1 MSNNKKKKR
10 KLTPEEQAR
19 RKEVL
24 GNLGLSLKTLIN
36 NDACI
41 KVSREW
47 KGFKGHGVPIIVAIL
62 SVLLAALPSLT
73 TRLSVSAGDNLFNSP
88 NYGYDTGLTTFTK
101 AMDENNVHVVI
112 ENGEAK
118 IQGQK
123 DLVFN
128 YTEPD
133 TNSYWYHETSTKE
146 GSETTVFEAFYNDTA
161 NDDETF
167 FANIAGNADAAKTPD
182 GVNRPTTMKW
192 NYLAIGKKGIV
203 WAKYKESGT
212 LALYVQGQYDR
223 LEGVD
228 LINATKLNTYVG
240 DLSDRAAIANNWKPL
255 VDKAFL
261 TSKIQQTFGYV
272 GIVCAVYAGMIGLF
286 GFLIWVMTR
295 GKQNPMRVFRIWET
309 QRMSYWASFA
319 PAVLAIPVGYMMS
332 TSAIGMFA
340 FIFLFGMRIL
350 WMSMKALRPAQ

>member
-10 KLTPEEQAR
+10 KLTPEQQAR

-73 TRLSVSAGDNLFNSP
+73 TRLSVSAGNNLFNAP
-88 NYGYDTGLTTFTK
+88 NYSYDTGITAFTK

-118 IQGQK
+118 IEGDK

-128 YTEPD
+128 YTEPGM
-133 TNSYWYHETSTKE
+133 NSQWYHEVSPKD
-146 GSETTVFEAFYNDTA
+146 GSTVFEAFYNNTVF
-161 NDDETF
+161 DDATF
-167 FANIAGNADAAKTPD
+167 FANIAGNSDAAKTPD
-182 GVNRPTTMKW
+182 GVNRATTMKW

-203 WAKYKESGT
+203 WAKYKSDGA

-228 LINATKLNTYVG
+228 LIASTKLSSYAG
-240 DLSDRAAIANNWKPL
+240 DMNDRVAVANKWKPL
-255 VDKAFL
+255 VDQAFL

-272 GIVCAVYAGMIGLF
+272 GIICAVYAGMILLF

-295 GKQNPMRVFRIWET
+295 GKNNPMRVFRIWET